1 LEDVRI
7 VKVVHG
13 EESPEESSRWI
24 RRLIINILVDEIGA
38 KPRDIGRFLAK
49 LDVAEPKRELPLESN
64 GG

>member
-1 LEDVRI
+1 MEDVRI

-38 KPRDIGRFLAK
+38 KPKDIGRFLAK
-49 LDVAEPKRELPLESN
+49 LDEEEPEGELRLELN

>member
-1 LEDVRI
+1 MEDIRI

-38 KPRDIGRFLAK
+38 KPKDIGRFLAK
-49 LDVAEPKRELPLESN
+49 LDEEEPEREPNLEN